1 MGSILSFKGGKTVR
15 PGQSPFSF
23 KMEALFLPPPFLPM
37 DQSRRSFLKATGTA
51 AVGLAAAA
59 PAVLRAAESGTDTSK
74 KAYAVN
80 TEISAPADLPLLG
93 GPMPGETRK
102 DDMVYRP
109 LGSTGEMV
117 SIIGMGGFHLGNT
130 STEDECIRLIHEAID
145 KGITFMDNS
154 WDYHLGTSEMR
165 AGKAYKQGN
174 CRDRIFQMTKIDGRT
189 KKSAMRQIEESL
201 TRLQT
206 DRIDLVQHHEI
217 IRMEDPDSIFKED
230 GAMEAFTEAK
240 KQGKLR
246 FIGFTGH
253 KDPLIHLRMLQVAR
267 EHDFHFDTVQ
277 MPINVMDA
285 HFRSFSAQ
293 VLPVLVK
300 EKIAPLA
307 MKTFGDHF
315 VLDAAQ
321 KAGVDPVDMLHFSM
335 SLPVSVVITGIDK
348 QEVLD
353 QALKAAK
360 TYQPMKQEQVAALL
374 GKTRLAANK
383 GEAELYKTTWQFDST
398 AQNPDWLGL
407 KKMQEA

>member
-1 MGSILSFKGGKTVR
+1 
-15 PGQSPFSF
+15 
-23 KMEALFLPPPFLPM
+23 M

-59 PAVLRAAESGTDTSK
+59 PTLARATMPDSDTDTSK

-80 TEISAPADLPLLG
+80 TEISAPTDLPLLG
-93 GPMPGETRK
+93 GPMQGETRK
-102 DDMVYRP
+102 GDMIYRP

-117 SIIGMGGFHLGNT
+117 SFVGMGGFHLGKT
-130 STEDECIRLIHEAID
+130 STEAEAIRLIHAAID
-145 KGITFMDNS
+145 HGITFMDNS
-154 WDYHLGTSEMR
+154 WDYNLGTSELR
-165 AGKAYKQGN
+165 AGKAYRENGS
-174 CRDRIFQMTKIDGRT
+174 RDKVFQMTKIDGRT
-189 KKSAMRQIEESL
+189 KKAAMRQIEESMA
-201 TRLQT
+201 RLGT
-206 DRIDLVQHHEI
+206 DHLDLVQHHEVL
-217 IRMEDPDSIFKED
+217 RMEDPDNIFKED
-230 GAMEAFTEAK
+230 GAMEAFVEAK
-240 KQGKLR
+240 QQGKLR

-253 KDPLIHLRMLQVAR
+253 KDPLVHLRMLQVAK

-293 VLPVLVK
+293 VLPVLLK

-321 KAGVDPVDMLHFSM
+321 KEGVDPIDMLHFSM
-335 SLPVSVVITGIDK
+335 SLPVAVVITGIDK

-360 TYQPMKQEQVAALL
+360 TYKPMDQAQVAALL
-374 GKTRLAANK
+374 GKTKVAANK
-383 GEAELYKTTWQFDST
+383 GESELYKTTWNFDST

-407 KKMQEA
+407 KKMQAT